1 VRYATLLRSRSSFSH
16 LLVSLDGFSLL
27 DVENLLD
34 VLALVWNK
42 LGQVQDDLAQKVRMI
57 LGLQ

>member
-1 VRYATLLRSRSSFSH
+1 MRYATLLRSRSSFSH